1 MKNTKMFLGLILLI
15 GILLSACQPAV
26 PTEVPTEVP
35 PPDEEYTYGT
45 DAIVELVEVVLL
57 ESFPLQARA
66 IVTGSLPDGCT
77 EIHDITVEREGQ
89 EFIITVTT
97 RRPTGDVACT
107 QALVPFQE
115 TIALDIEGLE
125 AGTYVVIAQ
134 DQQATFTLE
143 VDNEAPQQIDKSEY
157 ALGSEATIEEMSV
170 NIMESFPVQVSVTL
184 VGYLPDGCVDI
195 EEIKTSREEQTF
207 TIDVVTRR
215 LTGDVA
221 CTMAIVPFEESV
233 SLDVEGLPAGEYTV
247 QAGDLTQTFT
257 LEADN

>member
-1 MKNTKMFLGLILLI
+1 MKNKKMLLGLMMIF

-26 PTEVPTEVP
+26 PTEVPP
-35 PPDEEYTYGT
+35 ADDEYSYGT

-89 EFIITVTT
+89 EFILTVIT

-115 TIALDIEGLE
+115 TVSLDIEGLE

-170 NIMESFPVQVSVTL
+170 NIMESFPVQVSVSL
-184 VGYLPDGCVDI
+184 VGYLPDGCVEIEDI
-195 EEIKTSREEQTF
+195 KSSREEQTF
-207 TIDVVTRR
+207 TIDIITRR
-215 LTGDVA
+215 PTGDVA

-233 SLDVEGLPAGEYTV
+233 SLDVAGLPAGEYTV
-247 QAGDLTQTFT
+247 QAGDLTRTFT
-257 LEADN
+257 LETDN